1 MKRRTFIQNLS
12 LWAGG
17 SHFIKH
23 LPFTGQS
30 SPLPRKDLLLNAYY
44 FRAHMYTM
52 VPHQIKED
60 MKTMAA
66 AGTKVVSIA
75 VLEQDLWAGNHNI
88 KTICEYA
95 AQEGMEVWGVPSR
108 WGGLVA
114 GAPKVPSMFSTT
126 HPDTWMLRK
135 DGTPLIRATTS
146 GVVSSIHHPDT
157 LQFFCET
164 GDKVLSEFPL
174 TGLIWDE
181 PKYIGTKDYSEAA
194 QHALGA
200 DSTYEERVEHYA
212 RFFTQVNHYLK
223 ERHNVQLSMFLQAES
238 DDTMV
243 SGMAEIGGLD
253 YFGCDGRPWSI
264 KDGGQL
270 EAKDKTLLDQGHR
283 FLEAARRND
292 VKSLLLVENHNLPA
306 RDLPLLEKG
315 LPEVLAMKPDQLIYY
330 YYPRNVEEPEKAMD
344 IMFEGLRSLR
354 K

>member
-1 MKRRTFIQNLS
+1 M
-12 LWAGG
+12 AGG
-17 SHFIKH
+17 STFSNYT
-23 LPFTGQS
+23 PFNYKNFGS
-30 SPLPRKDLLLNAYY
+30 GSENILLNAYY

-52 VPHQIKED
+52 VPHQIRED

-66 AGTKVVSIA
+66 AETKVISIA
-75 VLEQDLWAGNHNI
+75 ILEQDLWAGNHNI
-88 KTICEYA
+88 QTICKYA
-95 AQEGMEVWGVPSR
+95 GQEGMEVWGVPSR

-126 HPDTWMLRK
+126 HPDTWMLTK
-135 DGTPLIRATTS
+135 DGSPRIRSTTS
-146 GVVSSIHHPDT
+146 GVISSIHHPET
-157 LQFFCET
+157 LRFFCET

-194 QHALGA
+194 QKAIGHDA
-200 DSTYEERVEHYA
+200 TYEERVKHYA
-212 RFFTQVNHYLK
+212 NFFTQVNQYLK
-223 ERHNVQLSMFLQAES
+223 ERHTVELSMFLQAES

-243 SGMAEIGGLD
+243 NGMAAIKGLD

-283 FLEAARRND
+283 FLEAARSND
-292 VKSLLLVENHNLPA
+292 LKSLLLVENHNLPA
-306 RDLPLLEKG
+306 KDLPLLEKG
-315 LPEVLAMKPDQLIYY
+315 LPDVLAMKPDQLIYY
-330 YYPRNVEEPEKAMD
+330 YYPRNVEEPEKAMEIIFD
-344 IMFEGLRSLR
+344 GLKTLR